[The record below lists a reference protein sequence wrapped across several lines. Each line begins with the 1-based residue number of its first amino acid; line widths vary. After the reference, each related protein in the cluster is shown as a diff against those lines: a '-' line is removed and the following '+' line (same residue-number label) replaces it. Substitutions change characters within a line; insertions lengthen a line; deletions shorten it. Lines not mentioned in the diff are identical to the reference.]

1 MEKSFDTELLIL
13 GGGGA
18 GTTAAISAAEEGV
31 RDILL
36 LEKGS
41 QIGGAAKAALGLFA
55 VNSVLQKEEGIEC
68 DAASEFRDIMH
79 STSYLANAPLLK
91 LFLDNSADT
100 VQWLLDHGLDLVLA
114 PENLQISH
122 SLSPRVYHRWDHLP
136 KRFEHLRKI
145 MEQEGVRILTRCS
158 ATKLLQDEKG
168 AVIGAKA
175 KDEEGNILTIRAK
188 AVLIT
193 TGGYAGNRDMLM
205 EALSD
210 VLDYE
215 PLHLTSLSTGDGL
228 QMAWQAGAAKVSE
241 RSMICHGITPGE
253 HLPPGITHTDQAIMN
268 IPILWVNRSG
278 ERFINEEVVF
288 DSQFFGN
295 ACLAQGGIIYVI
307 FDQASV
313 EEWKQKTI
321 PYEMNFWDHL
331 GENGTHFPAA
341 VKDFDQEFAK
351 LQSIGSGFVSETPD
365 GLADQLGWD
374 RDIFQN
380 TLERYNTACDKGFD
394 DQFYKN
400 ARYLRY
406 PVRTGPFYALRGR
419 SFVMATVGGVRVD
432 TMLRALTPDYKV
444 IPHLY
449 VAGADAGGIYQGHSY
464 LPKEGFA
471 LGWAL
476 TTGRIAGETIARSL
490 QQQ

>member
-1 MEKSFDTELLIL
+1 MQKNLNTELLIL

-18 GTTAAISAAEEGV
+18 GTAAAISAAEAGV
-31 RDILL
+31 KDILL
-36 LEKGS
+36 LEKGA

-55 VNSVLQKEEGIEC
+55 VNSVLQKAEGIEC

-136 KRFEHLRKI
+136 KRFDHLKKI
-145 MEQEGVRILTRCS
+145 MEQEGIRILTRCS
-158 ATKLLQDEKG
+158 ATALLQDEKG
-168 AVIGAKA
+168 AVIGANA
-175 KDEEGNILTIRAK
+175 KDEEGNDLTIRAK

-193 TGGYAGNRDMLM
+193 TGGYAGNREMLID
-205 EALSD
+205 ALSD

-228 QMAWQAGAAKVSE
+228 RMAWQAGAAKASE
-241 RSMICHGITPGE
+241 RSMICHGITPVE
-253 HLPPGITHTDQAIMN
+253 QLPPRLTHTDEALMN

-295 ACLAQGGIIYVI
+295 VCLAQGGVIYVV
-307 FDQASV
+307 FDRASV
-313 EEWKQKTI
+313 EKWKKKTI

-374 RDIFQN
+374 RDIFRN
-380 TLERYNTACDKGFD
+380 TLERYNAACDKGFD

-400 ARYLRY
+400 ARYLHY
-406 PVRTGPFYALRGR
+406 SVREGPFYALRGR

-432 TMLRALTPDYKV
+432 PMLRALTTDYKV

-476 TTGRIAGETIARSL
+476 TTGRIVGETIAKSL
-490 QQQ
+490 KE